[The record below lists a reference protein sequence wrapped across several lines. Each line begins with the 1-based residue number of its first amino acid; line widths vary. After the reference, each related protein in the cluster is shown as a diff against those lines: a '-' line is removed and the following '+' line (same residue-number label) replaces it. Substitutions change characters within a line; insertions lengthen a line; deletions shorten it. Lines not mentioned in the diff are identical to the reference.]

1 MRPGK
6 LYINFGF
13 WDTVRGRERAP
24 PGYFNRRIEQ
34 ITGELGGVKSLYSD
48 VYYGEDEFWKIYN
61 GAAYAALK
69 QRYDP
74 RGKFRNL
81 YEKCVQKL

>member
-1 MRPGK
+1 
-6 LYINFGF
+6 
-13 WDTVRGRERAP
+13 VRGRERAP

-81 YEKCVQKL
+81 YEKCVRKL